1 MRIVFY
7 YIILWYY
14 LFIKL
19 KKMKGKKLKK
29 IINKARLSARFDIER
44 SNNFNIGFD
53 RNNDVDDSLDLH
65 GYTRSEASSL
75 LNDFID
81 FCLENNL
88 SKVRIITGVGEDSYS
103 VLKGMVIDYLKENN
117 YRFNQ
122 SSQNRG
128 GEGAFDVWL

>member
-88 SKVRIITGVGEDSYS
+88 SKVRIITGVGEDGYS